1 MTGLVG
7 KEVRVVWLDSY
18 GVQAGWQDIKD
29 YSAEPLEVTS
39 LGKVVYE
46 TDDVVA
52 LAHNYAEEGEHTP
65 EQANG
70 IIVIP
75 RVSIKTIS
83 SCASCPE
90 PESEQ
95 TQQHS

>member
-1 MTGLVG
+1 METIVG

-18 GVQAGWQDIKD
+18 GVQAGWQDMKD

-46 TDDVVA
+46 TADVIA
-52 LAHNYAEEGEHTP
+52 LAHNYAEESEHTP

-70 IIVIP
+70 IMVIP
-75 RVSIKTIS
+75 KESITTIDELE
-83 SCASCPE
+83 CKK
-90 PESEQ
+90 
-95 TQQHS
+95 